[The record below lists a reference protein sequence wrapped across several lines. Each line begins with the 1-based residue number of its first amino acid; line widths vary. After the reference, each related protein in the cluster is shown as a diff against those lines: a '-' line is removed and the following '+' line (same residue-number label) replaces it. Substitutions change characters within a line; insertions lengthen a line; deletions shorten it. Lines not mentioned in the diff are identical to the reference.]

1 VLHEGS
7 FAATLTV
14 AETTPDEVLKY
25 AAGLT
30 TSIKVRTYDRPK
42 TNPNEKT
49 TMSDMKTKTI
59 KEEGYP
65 EIGETSGRSGVA
77 FILRT
82 LENFLPFVAVIV
94 LFILFSITAK
104 NFFTLRT
111 ILTLALQTS
120 TITLMGIGVT
130 FAIITGGIDLS
141 IGSVVA
147 LTGTV
152 AVMVAIAGV
161 PIWISMVIGLLVGV
175 VCGLLNG
182 LMITKLKLPPFI
194 ATLGMMMVARGVAL
208 TITNAAA
215 FPAPEAF
222 GMLGNGTIF
231 GTGQKFP
238 GIPYPVLIMIAIAL
252 IFGFILSKTRTG
264 RYIYAVGSN
273 EEAARL
279 AGIKVHKVKIISYI
293 FCGLLAG
300 LVGIILAS
308 RMVTSQPNSAIGYEM
323 NAIAAAVIG
332 GTSLMG
338 GVGTVRGTVIG
349 SFIIGIL
356 TVGLTMAGANYFMQ
370 QIVIGLVVIGA
381 VTVDRLRSRN

>member
-1 VLHEGS
+1 M
-7 FAATLTV
+7 TDI
-14 AETTPDEVLKY
+14 TPKQ
-25 AAGLT
+25 
-30 TSIKVRTYDRPK
+30 
-42 TNPNEKT
+42 
-49 TMSDMKTKTI
+49 I
-59 KEEGYP
+59 KEISP
-65 EIGETSGRSGVA
+65 EAGNMSGRSRMA
-77 FILRT
+77 IDKFIT
-82 LENFLPFVAVIV
+82 FGAVIV
-94 LFILFSITAK
+94 LFIIFSITAK
-104 NFFTLRT
+104 NFFTMRS
-111 ILTLALQTS
+111 ILSLALQTS

-152 AVMVAIAGV
+152 AVMAAIAGA
-161 PIWISMVIGLLVGV
+161 PIWLSMIIGLLVGV
-175 VCGLLNG
+175 VVGLLNG
-182 LMITKLKLPPFI
+182 LMITRLKLPPFI

-208 TITNAAA
+208 TITNANAW
-215 FPAPEAF
+215 PAPDAF
-222 GMLGNGTIF
+222 GDLGNNAIF
-231 GTGQKFP
+231 DTGPQFP
-238 GIPYPVLIMIAIAL
+238 GIPYPVLIMVAVAL
-252 IFGFILSKTRTG
+252 IFHFILSKTRIG
-264 RYIYAVGSN
+264 RYTYAVGSN

-279 AGIKVHKVKIISYI
+279 SGIKVGQVKIVSYI

-308 RMVTSQPNSAIGYEM
+308 RMVTSQPNSAVGYEL

-338 GVGTVRGTVIG
+338 GVGTVGGTVIG

-381 VTVDRLRSRN
+381 VTVDGLKGRK